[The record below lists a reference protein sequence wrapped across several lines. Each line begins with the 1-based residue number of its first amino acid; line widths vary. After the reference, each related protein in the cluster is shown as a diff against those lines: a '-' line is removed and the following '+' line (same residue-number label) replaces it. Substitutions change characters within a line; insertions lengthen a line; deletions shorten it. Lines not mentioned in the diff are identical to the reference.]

1 MTLPTDVA
9 APFELDQF
17 QKDARDVIDRG
28 LSVLV
33 SAPTGSG
40 KTKVAEHAVQVALR
54 AGRRAFYTTPI
65 KALSNQK
72 FHDLIEEHG
81 KDAVGLLTGDTAING
96 DAPIVV
102 MTTEV
107 LRNMIYA
114 RSSALDSLDWV
125 VLDEVHYLQDSARG
139 SVWEEVIIHLPRHV
153 RLVCLSATV
162 SNADELGEWITS
174 VRGPTEVVV
183 ETKRPVEL
191 DNWYLV
197 ADRLDDGLA
206 LIPTLSDGKPDRRGQ
221 QYDIDPRDRSR
232 GGRRRY
238 STPGRVEVVELL
250 AERAMLPAI
259 FFIFSRAGCDE
270 AVTSC
275 TRAGLRYTTVE
286 ERDRIR
292 KIAESHVEELTDED
306 LRVLDYGRWLE
317 SLERG
322 IASHHAGLV
331 PPFKEAVEQCFVEGL
346 VRIVFAT
353 ETLALGINMPA
364 RTVVIDKLTKFTG
377 EGHEFLTPAQ
387 YTQLTGRAGRR
398 GIDNHGNA
406 IVLWSP
412 FVTFEDVATLAA
424 SRSFRLTSSFRPTY
438 NMAAN
443 LVRRYDA
450 GEAHRLLGNSFA
462 QYQAD
467 ADVAREE
474 HRIEMQVEKLERLE
488 MDTACEHGD
497 VRAYKTALD
506 RERGVRTQGS
516 GGSHIERALGSL
528 RPGDILWLDGSGGHD
543 RVVVLSVSNRKGGSV
558 RVKVLNARRNVLQLG
573 ARDFDELPTVVAHI
587 DLPVPFTPMKPKFQ
601 KAVSLELDRV
611 VNSLSHGDEPRENR
625 RDEDRSALER
635 HPVHQC
641 PDRDR
646 HLRALRDV
654 ERVRREI
661 DGLEK
666 RIRSRTGSLVEHFDR
681 ILQMLEQWGYLD
693 GWKLTERGEKLVRI
707 YHESDLA
714 IAEALDEHL
723 FDDLSPSELA
733 GLASSFVYESRASSP
748 DLSPWFPSRDL
759 SDRSDQLEDLTRTI
773 ARDELS
779 LGISVTRAPDAG
791 FFALAHAWAAGDD
804 LDHLLGDDDMPGGD
818 FVRTIKQLVDLL
830 RQISETDAPCA
841 QTASDAAD
849 ALHRGVVAVSGR
861 GRVGEDDA
869 DESAD
874 GVDDV
879 AQVVPSEQL

>member
-1 MTLPTDVA
+1 MP
-9 APFELDQF
+9 APFELDRF
-17 QKDARDVIDRG
+17 QQEAIAAIDRG

-40 KTKVAEHAVQVALR
+40 KTKVAEHAVANALSS
-54 AGRRAFYTTPI
+54 GRRAFYTTPI

-72 FHDLIEEHG
+72 FHDLVDVHG
-81 KDAVGLLTGDTAING
+81 KTQVGLLTGDTAING

-114 RSSALDSLDWV
+114 RSSALDALDWV
-125 VLDEVHYLQDSARG
+125 ILDEVHYLQDTYRG
-139 SVWEEVIIHLPRHV
+139 SVWEEVIIHLPKHV

-162 SNADELGEWITS
+162 SNADELGEWISS

-197 ADRLDDGLA
+197 ADRLHDGLT
-206 LIPTLSDGKPDRRGQ
+206 LLPTLTEGKPDQRGH
-221 QYDIDPRDRSR
+221 QYDIDPRDRGR
-232 GGRRRY
+232 GGRRRF

-250 AERAMLPAI
+250 AERSMLPAI

-275 TRAGLRYTTVE
+275 SRAGLSYTSEE

-292 KIAESHVEELTDED
+292 LIAESHVEDLSDED
-306 LRVLDYGRWLE
+306 LRVLDYGRWLD

-412 FVTFEDVATLAA
+412 FVTFEEVATLAA

-450 GEAHRLLGNSFA
+450 AEAHRLLGNSFA
-462 QYQAD
+462 QFQAD

-474 HRIEMQVEKLERLE
+474 HRIDSQLEKLARLHSDAE
-488 MDTACEHGD
+488 CELGD
-497 VRAYKTALD
+497 IRAYRDALNA
-506 RERGVRTQGS
+506 ERGVRTRGS
-516 GGSHIERALGSL
+516 GGSQVERALSGL
-528 RPGDILWLDGSGGHD
+528 RPGDVLWLEGSGGHD
-543 RVVVLSVSNRKGGSV
+543 RVVVLSVSNRKGGAI
-558 RVKVLNARRNVLQLG
+558 RVKVLNARRNVLQIG
-573 ARDFDELPTVVAHI
+573 ARDLDEPPTVVGHI
-587 DLPVPFTPMKPKFQ
+587 TLPVPFTPMKPKFQ

-611 VNSLSHGDEPRENR
+611 VRQLPESAATEQRQGTDL
-625 RDEDRSALER
+625 RSAVET
-635 HPVHQC
+635 HPVHSC
-641 PDRDR
+641 PDRDV
-646 HLRALRDV
+646 HLRALRDA
-654 ERVRREI
+654 ERVQRDI

-681 ILQMLEQWGYLD
+681 ILQMLEQWGHLD
-693 GWKLTERGEKLVRI
+693 GWRLTERGERLVRI

-714 IAEALDEHL
+714 IAEALEEGL
-723 FDDLSPSELA
+723 FDGLSSSELA
-733 GLASSFVYESRASSP
+733 GLVSGFIYESRASGP
-748 DLSPWFPSRDL
+748 DLTPWFTRRDVEQRAL
-759 SDRSDQLEDLTRTI
+759 QLEDLTRSI
-773 ARDELS
+773 SRDEIS
-779 LGISVTRAPDAG
+779 LGLSATRSPDAG
-791 FFALAHAWAAGDD
+791 FFALAHAWASGDD
-804 LDHLLGDDDMPGGD
+804 LDHLLRDDDMPGGD
-818 FVRTIKQLVDLL
+818 FVRTIKQLIDLL
-830 RQISETDAPCA
+830 RQISETDAACA
-841 QTASDAAD
+841 SSAAEAAD
-849 ALHRGVVAVSGR
+849 SLHRGVVAVSGR
-861 GRVGEDDA
+861 GRVQSDD
-869 DESAD
+869 
-874 GVDDV
+874 VDDDVVDDDLPTPDELRRIV
-879 AQVVPSEQL
+879 AT

>member
-1 MTLPTDVA
+1 MTPSLPTDA
-9 APFELDQF
+9 STPFELDRF
-17 QKDARDVIDRG
+17 QRDAIDVIDRG
-28 LSVLV
+28 VSVLV

-40 KTKVAEHAVQVALR
+40 KTKVAEHAVSVALR
-54 AGRRAFYTTPI
+54 SGRRAFYTTPI

-72 FHDLIEEHG
+72 FHDLIEIHG
-81 KDAVGLLTGDTAING
+81 KDSVGLLTGDTTING

-114 RSSALDSLDWV
+114 RSSALDALDWV

-197 ADRLDDGLA
+197 ADRLEDGLA
-206 LIPTLSDGKPDRRGQ
+206 LIPTLNDGKPDRRGHE
-221 QYDIDPRDRSR
+221 YDIDPRDRAR

-250 AERAMLPAI
+250 AERSMLPAI

-275 TRAGLRYTTVE
+275 TRAGLSYTTAE
-286 ERDRIR
+286 ERIRIR
-292 KIAESHVEELTDED
+292 HIAESHVEDLSDED
-306 LRVLDYGRWLE
+306 LGVLDYGRWLD

-406 IVLWSP
+406 VVLWSP

-474 HRIEMQVEKLERLE
+474 HRLAGQIEKLERLRS
-488 MDTACEHGD
+488 DASCDLGD
-497 VRAYKTALD
+497 VLSYKAALA
-506 RERGVRTQGS
+506 RERGVRTPGS
-516 GGSHIERALGSL
+516 GGSYIERALATL
-528 RPGDILWLDGSGGHD
+528 KPGDVLWLDGSGGHD
-543 RVVVLSVSNRKGGSV
+543 RVVVLSVSNRKGGSA

-573 ARDFDELPTVVAHI
+573 ARDFDEVPTVVGHI
-587 DLPVPFTPMKPKFQ
+587 QLPVPFTPMKPKFQ

-611 VNSLSHGDEPRENR
+611 VKQQPNDENERHGRQEEERN
-625 RDEDRSALER
+625 AVER
-635 HPVHQC
+635 HPVHVC
-641 PDRDR
+641 PDRDM
-646 HLRALRDV
+646 HLRALRDTD
-654 ERVRREI
+654 RVRREI
-661 DGLEK
+661 DSLEK
-666 RIRSRTGSLVEHFDR
+666 RIRSRTGSLVEQFDR
-681 ILQMLEQWGYLD
+681 ILQMLEQWGHLD
-693 GWKLTERGEKLVRI
+693 GWELTERGERLVRI

-714 IAEALDEHL
+714 IAEAIDERL
-723 FDDLSPSELA
+723 FDELSPSELA
-733 GLASSFVYESRASSP
+733 GLASSFVYESRASGP
-748 DLSPWFPSRDL
+748 DLSPWFPRRDV
-759 SDRSDQLEDLTRTI
+759 SERARQLEDLTQAI
-773 ARDELS
+773 ARDEIS
-779 LGISVTRAPDAG
+779 LGLSVTRAPDAG

-818 FVRTIKQLVDLL
+818 FVRTMKQLVDLL
-830 RQISETDAPCA
+830 RQISETDAACA
-841 QTASDAAD
+841 RTASEAAD
-849 ALHRGVVAVSGR
+849 ALYRGVVAVSGR
-861 GRVGEDDA
+861 GRVQADATDVVAVIEDD
-869 DESAD
+869 
-874 GVDDV
+874 
-879 AQVVPSEQL
+879 LL

>member
-1 MTLPTDVA
+1 MAPSMSTDVTT
-9 APFELDQF
+9 PIELDQF
-17 QKDARDVIDRG
+17 QKDAIAVIDRG

-40 KTKVAEHAVQVALR
+40 KTKVAEHAVAVALR

-72 FHDLIEEHG
+72 FHDLMDEYG
-81 KDAVGLLTGDTAING
+81 KEAVGLLTGDTAING

-114 RSSALDSLDWV
+114 RSSALDALEWV
-125 VLDEVHYLQDSARG
+125 ILDEVHYLQDSSRG
-139 SVWEEVIIHLPRHV
+139 SVWEEVIIHLPKYV
-153 RLVCLSATV
+153 KLVCLSATV
-162 SNADELGEWITS
+162 SNADELGEWISS

-206 LIPTLSDGKPDRRGQ
+206 LVPTLNEGKPDRRGQ
-221 QYDIDPRDRSR
+221 QYDIDPRDRAR

-250 AERAMLPAI
+250 AERSMLPAI
-259 FFIFSRAGCDE
+259 FFVFSRNGCDE

-275 TRAGLRYTTVE
+275 TRAGLSFTTPE
-286 ERDRIR
+286 ERTRIR
-292 KIAESHVEELTDED
+292 QIAESHVEELTDED
-306 LRVLDYGRWLE
+306 LRVLDYGRWLD

-412 FVTFEDVATLAA
+412 FVTFDEVAGLAA

-467 ADVAREE
+467 ADVARQE
-474 HRIEMQVEKLERLE
+474 HRIEGQSQKLGRLLQ
-488 MDTACEHGD
+488 DADCELGD
-497 VRAYKTALD
+497 VLTYKDALD
-506 RERGVRTQGS
+506 AERGVRAVRG
-516 GGSHIERALGSL
+516 GGSHIERSL
-528 RPGDILWLDGSGGHD
+528 SSLKPGDILWIDGSGGHD
-543 RVVVLSVSNRKGGSV
+543 RVVVLSVSNRKSGSI
-558 RVKVLNARRNVLQLG
+558 RVKVLNARRNVVQLG
-573 ARDFDELPTVVAHI
+573 SKDFDDEPTVVAHI
-587 DLPVPFTPMKPKFQ
+587 ELPVPFTPMKPKFQ
-601 KAVSLELDRV
+601 KAVSLELERIVKRLPSRDGESQNRDQSRSQSDRNTV
-611 VNSLSHGDEPRENR
+611 EG
-625 RDEDRSALER
+625 
-635 HPVHQC
+635 HPVHAC

-661 DGLEK
+661 EGLEK
-666 RIRSRTGSLVEHFDR
+666 QIRSRTGSLVEHFDR
-681 ILQMLEQWGYLD
+681 ILQMLEQWGHLD
-693 GWKLTERGEKLVRI
+693 GWKLTERGERLVRI

-714 IAEALDEHL
+714 IAEALEEHL
-723 FDDLSPSELA
+723 FEDLSAAELA
-733 GLASSFVYESRASSP
+733 GLASSFVYESRASGP
-748 DLSPWFPSRDL
+748 DLSPWFPRRDIEQ
-759 SDRSDQLEDLTRTI
+759 RSDQLEDLTRSI
-773 ARDELS
+773 ARDEIA
-779 LGISVTRAPDAG
+779 LGLSVTRTPDAG
-791 FFALAHAWAAGDD
+791 FFSLAHAWAAGDD

-830 RQISETDAPCA
+830 RQISETDAACA
-841 QTASDAAD
+841 STASDAAD

-861 GRVGEDDA
+861 GRIDE
-869 DESAD
+869 DESDAEIEPAASD
-874 GVDDV
+874 P
-879 AQVVPSEQL
+879 Q

>member
-1 MTLPTDVA
+1 VSA
-9 APFELDQF
+9 SFELDQF
-17 QKDARDVIDRG
+17 QKDAIAVIDRG

-40 KTKVAEHAVQVALR
+40 KTKVAEHAVAVALR

-72 FHDLIEEHG
+72 FHDLMDLYG
-81 KDAVGLLTGDTAING
+81 KEAVGLLTGDTAING

-114 RSSALDSLDWV
+114 RSSSLNALDWV
-125 VLDEVHYLQDSARG
+125 VLDEVHYLQDSSRG
-139 SVWEEVIIHLPRHV
+139 SVWEEVIIHLPRFV

-162 SNADELGEWITS
+162 SNAGELGEWISS

-197 ADRLDDGLA
+197 ADRLDDELT
-206 LIPTLSDGKPDRRGQ
+206 LIPTLNDGKPDKRGH
-221 QYDIDPRDRSR
+221 QYDIDPRDRAT

-250 AERAMLPAI
+250 AKGSMLPAI
-259 FFIFSRAGCDE
+259 FFVFSRNGCDE

-275 TRAGLRYTTVE
+275 TRAGLSFTTPE
-286 ERDRIR
+286 ERARIR

-306 LRVLDYGRWLE
+306 LRVLDYGRWID

-322 IASHHAGLV
+322 VASHHAGLV

-364 RTVVIDKLTKFTG
+364 RSVVIDKLTKFTG
-377 EGHEFLTPAQ
+377 DGHEFLTPAQ

-412 FVTFEDVATLAA
+412 FVTFDEVASLAA

-467 ADVAREE
+467 ADVARQE
-474 HRIEMQVEKLERLE
+474 HRIEGQSQKLQRLLE
-488 MDTACEHGD
+488 NAECELGD
-497 VRAYKTALD
+497 VSTYKVALD
-506 RERGVRTQGS
+506 SERGVRTVRG

-528 RPGDILWLDGSGGHD
+528 KPGDILWIDGSGGHD
-543 RVVVLSVSNRKGGSV
+543 RVVVLSVSNRKGGSI
-558 RVKVLNARRNVLQLG
+558 RVKVLNARRNVVQLG
-573 ARDFDELPTVVAHI
+573 ARDFDDEPTVVAHI
-587 DLPVPFTPMKPKFQ
+587 ELPVPFTPMKPKFQ
-601 KAVSLELDRV
+601 KAVSLELDRIV
-611 VNSLSHGDEPRENR
+611 KRLPSRDGESLNQSQIGSQSNR
-625 RDEDRSALER
+625 STVER
-635 HPVHQC
+635 HPVHGC
-641 PDRDR
+641 PDRDS
-646 HLRALRDV
+646 HLRALRDA
-654 ERVRREI
+654 ERVHREI

-666 RIRSRTGSLVEHFDR
+666 QIRSRTGSLVEHFDR

-693 GWKLTERGEKLVRI
+693 GWKLTERGERLVRI

-714 IAEALDEHL
+714 IAEALEEHL
-723 FDDLSPSELA
+723 FDDLSPAELA
-733 GLASSFVYESRASSP
+733 GLASSFVYESRASGP
-748 DLSPWFPSRDL
+748 DLSPWFPRRDL
-759 SDRSDQLEDLTRTI
+759 EQRSDQLEDLTRSI
-773 ARDELS
+773 VRDEIA
-779 LGISVTRAPDAG
+779 LGLSVTRTPDAG
-791 FFALAHAWAAGDD
+791 FFSLAHAWAAGDD
-804 LDHLLGDDDMPGGD
+804 LNHLLGDDDMPGGD

-830 RQISETDAPCA
+830 RQMSETDAECA
-841 QTASDAAD
+841 TSASEAAD

-861 GRVGEDDA
+861 GRVGEVESDA
-869 DESAD
+869 EIEPEASDP
-874 GVDDV
+874 
-879 AQVVPSEQL
+879 Q